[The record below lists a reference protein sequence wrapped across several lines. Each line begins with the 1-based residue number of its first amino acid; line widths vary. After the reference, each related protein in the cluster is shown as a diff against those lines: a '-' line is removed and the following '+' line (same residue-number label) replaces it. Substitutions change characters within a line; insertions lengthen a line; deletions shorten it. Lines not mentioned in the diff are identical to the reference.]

1 MALADRCGHGSGL
14 PSEREKGGEVGF
26 RNAHKT
32 ANAVYRKSA
41 CLDPAPYGPLADV
54 EARRHV
60 GDRDEGHV
68 LTAPIVHRVRYAR
81 LQPCLAPG

>member
-1 MALADRCGHGSGL
+1 MALADRCGHGLGL

-32 ANAVYRKSA
+32 ANAVYRKST

-54 EARRHV
+54 ETSRHV
-60 GDRDEGHV
+60 GDRDEGCV
-68 LTAPIVHRVRYAR
+68 LPAPIVQLRYAR
-81 LQPCLAPG
+81 LLPDLAPA